1 MAKAAE
7 LSKEVKELKE
17 KVQEGKAIIG
27 TERVLKALKK
37 KVLISVYLAKNCPVK
52 SKEDVE
58 YYAKLAKI
66 KVVNVEYTN
75 EELGIFC
82 KKNFF
87 VSVLGTTE

>member
-7 LSKEVKELKE
+7 LSKEVKELKDR
-17 KVQEGKAIIG
+17 VQEGKAIIG

-37 KVLISVYLAKNCPVK
+37 KALISVYLAKNCPAK
-52 SKEDVE
+52 LKEDVE

>member
-7 LSKEVKELKE
+7 LSKEVKELKV
-17 KVQEGKAIIG
+17 KVQEGKVIIG
-27 TERVLKALKK
+27 TERVLKAIKK
-37 KVLISVYLAKNCPVK
+37 KALTCVYLAKNCPAK
-52 SKEDVE
+52 LKEDVD
-58 YYAKLAKI
+58 YYAKMVKI

-75 EELGIFC
+75 EEFGVFC